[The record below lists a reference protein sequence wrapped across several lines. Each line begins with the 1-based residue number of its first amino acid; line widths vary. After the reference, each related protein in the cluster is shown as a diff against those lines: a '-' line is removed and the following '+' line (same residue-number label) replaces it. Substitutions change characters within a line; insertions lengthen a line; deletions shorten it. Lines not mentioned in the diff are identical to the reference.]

1 MMKELALHVLDIAE
15 NSVRGEAKNI
25 WIRIEEDLDQDRFLL
40 DIDDDG
46 RGIPEEMLKTIRN
59 PFTTTRTHRKVGMG
73 IPFLN
78 DTCLMCGGKL
88 TIDSEVGV
96 GTKVHAV
103 MEHKNIDRPPLGDIA
118 STLVNL
124 FSSYPDICFWYRH
137 SYKDAGWPE
146 PQVFE
151 LSTADLNEILDGTPL
166 STPSV
171 YLWVRDFLRDSIAA
185 LKDPDA
191 ESDEES

>member
-15 NSVRGEAKNI
+15 NSVRGEANNI
-25 WIRIEEDLDQDRFLL
+25 WIRIEEDLDRDRFML

-46 RGIPEEMLKTIRN
+46 KGIPEEMLKTIRN

-96 GTKVHAV
+96 GTKVHAE

-151 LSTADLNEILDGTPL
+151 LSTAELNEILDGTPL